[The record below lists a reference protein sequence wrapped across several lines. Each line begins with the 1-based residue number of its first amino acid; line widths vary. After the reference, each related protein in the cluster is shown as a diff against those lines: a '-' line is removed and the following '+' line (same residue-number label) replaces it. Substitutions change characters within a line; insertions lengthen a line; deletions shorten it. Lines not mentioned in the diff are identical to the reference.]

1 LMGLFMR
8 EQIATGG
15 NFPSFRE
22 DWVFRTTYSYDSK
35 YLFEANGA
43 YNGSEQFG
51 PDYRFAF
58 FPSLSAGW
66 VISNEQ
72 FMKNLNFINFLK
84 IRGSYGKIGNDRVGS
99 SRWLFRDLWAYG
111 GNASM

>member
-1 LMGLFMR
+1 
-8 EQIATGG
+8 
-15 NFPSFRE
+15 
-22 DWVFRTTYSYDSK
+22 
-35 YLFEANGA
+35 

-111 GNASM
+111 GNASMGTLSQASIYSYYRTSQLGNPTISWET